1 MPIQDKELINQDK
14 RYDMYE
20 SKMVDL
26 IFFCF
31 DWVGRKVQC
40 EKFGDGVK
48 LPTDGLG

>member
-26 IFFCF
+26 NFFCF
-31 DWVGRKVQC
+31 DWGGRKVQC